1 MNESLNTSDDKL
13 YKTNKLTRSIYLKAL
28 ERSLLIL
35 GAFVYF
41 NIMNRYKKD
50 IVEYIPYG
58 KKYYIIIT
66 LIGHL
71 IFIFSLDLF
80 LLYIFAFV
88 FGVPI

>member
-13 YKTNKLTRSIYLKAL
+13 YKTNTLTKSIYLKAL

-41 NIMNRYKKD
+41 NIMNRYKKY
-50 IVEYIPYG
+50 IVEYVPYG
-58 KKYYIIIT
+58 KKYYTIIS
-66 LIGHL
+66 LICHL

-88 FGVPI
+88 FGIPI